1 MRVLSPVELFNLPLH
16 ENPFVVDCRSPPAHQ
31 ASRVASSFRYPYEGS
46 IVDEQSLAQFWVEV
60 SDEWGLENMTDW
72 ILVDDLADAASV
84 ALRDR
89 LDEALRNCP
98 DLSGGTRAQPVKA
111 TSVSVVH
118 FAAFA
123 ERYPFFFG
131 PSASLDALAPSYPTE
146 ITPHLYLSGKGP
158 ACHERVMTDLGITHI
173 VNAASF
179 GERNHFEGDASL
191 GIEYLRLTIIDDESQ
206 VLTDAFDQALPF
218 MQEARANGGRVL
230 VHCNQGINRSAAMI
244 VAHLTTAPEQIKSTY
259 HCDLQGALQHVRA
272 CRHPTS
278 CLTNQFFV
286 RQLEELEAA
295 ASASVPIAPK
305 KRKRVDKRKS

>member
-1 MRVLSPVELFNLPLH
+1 MSDRLSVRVLSAAELFNLPLH
-16 ENPFVVDCRSPPAHQ
+16 ENPFVVDCRSPAAYQ
-31 ASRVASSFRYPYEGS
+31 ASRVASSFRFPYVEGS
-46 IVDEQSLAQFWVEV
+46 NVDEQSLAQFWVEV

-72 ILVDDLADAASV
+72 ILVDDLADHASV
-84 ALRDR
+84 ALRDK

-98 DLSGGTRAQPVKA
+98 DLSGGTRAQAVVA
-111 TSVSVVH
+111 TSVSCID

-123 ERYPFFFG
+123 ERYPFFCG
-131 PSASLDALAPSYPTE
+131 PDAALEALAPSYPTE
-146 ITPHLYLSGKGP
+146 IAPNLYLSGKGP
-158 ACHERVMTDLGITHI
+158 ACHERVMTDLGITHV

-218 MQEARANGGRVL
+218 LQEARANGGRVL

-244 VAHLTTAPEQIKSTY
+244 VAHLATAPTEISPY
-259 HCDLQGALQHVRA
+259 HGDLPGALQHVRA

-278 CLTNQFFV
+278 CLTNQSFV
-286 RQLEELEAA
+286 RQLEERAGVEE
-295 ASASVPIAPK
+295 
-305 KRKRVDKRKS
+305 